1 MSISQAHVRLATP
14 ADAPRLAELGERIF
28 RDTFAQ
34 DNRPEDLDQYLR
46 TAFSEAIQGAEIGD
60 AAFVTLIVDVGGEP
74 AGYAQLRTEP
84 PPAPIE
90 APGTIE
96 LRRFYIERAHHGRGL
111 AQTLMAAVERAAI
124 ERDVT
129 GIWLGVWERN
139 PRAIAFYSKCG
150 FLDVGS
156 HVFLLGSDPQTDRI
170 MLRPLRSSDGRLR
183 APERLFTPRLVLER
197 PGSDDAE
204 AIFDYAS
211 DPVVTPYVAFPRHRS
226 IDDAR
231 WFIGFSDAEWA
242 RAPAGPYVIR
252 DRATNAL
259 IGSTGLVFETRF
271 RAATGYV
278 LGRDSWG
285 RGYATEA
292 LGAMVDVARTL
303 GVRRLL
309 AHVHPEHTRSA
320 RVLEKSGFTLEGVWR
335 LHDEFPNLTPGEP
348 SDVVC
353 YVRLL

>member
-1 MSISQAHVRLATP
+1 MNMSQAHVRPATL

-28 RDTFAQ
+28 RDTFAP
-34 DNRPEDLDQYLR
+34 DNRPEDLDHYLR
-46 TAFSEAIQGAEIGD
+46 TAFSETIQRAEIAD
-60 AAFVTLIVDVGGEP
+60 ATFVTLVIEVEAELV
-74 AGYAQLRTEP
+74 GYAQLRATQP
-84 PPAPIE
+84 PPPIE
-90 APGTIE
+90 ASGTIE

-124 ERDVT
+124 ERDAT

-139 PRAIAFYSKCG
+139 PRAISFYRKCG

-156 HVFLLGSDPQTDRI
+156 HVFVLGSDPQTDRI

-197 PGSDDAE
+197 PRGDDAE
-204 AIFDYAS
+204 AIFGYAS
-211 DPVVTPYVAFPRHRS
+211 DPAVTPYVAFPRHRS

-252 DRATNAL
+252 DRGTNAL

-278 LGRDSWG
+278 LARDAWG

-292 LGAMVDVARTL
+292 LGAMVDLARTL

-320 RVLEKSGFTLEGVWR
+320 RVLEKGGFALEGVWR

-348 SDVVC
+348 SDVSC